1 MLVRLQCMALDTSAN
16 LSQASARSILPARVL
31 ATRVP
36 EVGTA
41 REDRIR
47 AAQLRQLPCLKPD
60 AQRRDG
66 GLTSVVLLASFTFV
80 TDLLVCFTLWN
91 RPTAQVLLVL
101 VRAVLKAA
109 VVITSL
115 QLRLLLPRLR
125 RHAVSANS
133 TTQVHTDGR
142 ALFACGTALILLA
155 CLSSIGL
162 LLQVPEMIDD
172 TGYKDAVLLSSGP
185 MGALGVLVSAVA
197 MKSSG
202 SLAAGLLAT
211 GGSGTLF
218 VGVVWLTVGPAQF
231 TWDAVEAVLHWELP
245 EQWTQFPHVMW
256 AQLLVLIFQWTLLVG
271 GCIPG
276 VYAWASQREL
286 QAA

>member
-1 MLVRLQCMALDTSAN
+1 
-16 LSQASARSILPARVL
+16 
-31 ATRVP
+31 
-36 EVGTA
+36 
-41 REDRIR
+41 
-47 AAQLRQLPCLKPD
+47 
-60 AQRRDG
+60 
-66 GLTSVVLLASFTFV
+66 VLLASFTFV

-91 RPTAQVLLVL
+91 RPTVNLVRGGHANRIEYHPKSNNPQVLLVL

-109 VVITSL
+109 VVITSM

-142 ALFACGTALILLA
+142 VLFACGTALILLA

-211 GGSGTLF
+211 GGSGMLF